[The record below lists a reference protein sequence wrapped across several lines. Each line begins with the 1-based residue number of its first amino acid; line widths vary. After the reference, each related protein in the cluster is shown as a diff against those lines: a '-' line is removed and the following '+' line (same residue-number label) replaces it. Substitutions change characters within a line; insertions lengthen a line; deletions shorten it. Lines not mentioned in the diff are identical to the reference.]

1 MAYYSTCPRCGCNLD
16 PGEACDCM
24 SIAVKKRMDYM
35 NQFRVESK
43 TGQIVLEFA
52 VNDTGKGRGN
62 QCKNL
67 ENLLL
72 V

>member
-1 MAYYSTCPRCGCNLD
+1 
-16 PGEACDCM
+16 M

-35 NQFRVESK
+35 NQFKVESK